1 MNTSRTELDT
11 QITEWRSETEDS
23 EYFGAQVVQDRL
35 LDLYGAL
42 RAYPVVSQVEEW
54 LRLTRE
60 RNLFEGKE
68 ITALLD
74 DIEAELDRA

>member
-1 MNTSRTELDT
+1 MNSPRSELDT
-11 QITEWRSETEDS
+11 QITEWRSQTEDRQI
-23 EYFGAQVVQDRL
+23 FGAQGVQDRL

-60 RNLFEGKE
+60 RDYFEGSE
-68 ITALLD
+68 IASLLD
-74 DIEAELDRA
+74 EIEAELDRT

>member
-23 EYFGAQVVQDRL
+23 EYFGARVVQDRL

-60 RNLFEGKE
+60 RDFFEGKE

-74 DIEAELDRA
+74 GIEAELDKT